1 MSQSFKIQYAGKSI
15 VVMCQKLFTKDRGW
29 PVPSKYAYLYENLL
43 GHCPYE
49 VFFDTESLCH
59 KDNEANVSK
68 LGELQGKKAVEFFN
82 VTFRGGRQNKSGN
95 KIIKLLL

>member
-1 MSQSFKIQYAGKSI
+1 MA
-15 VVMCQKLFTKDRGW
+15 QKLFTKDRGW

-49 VFFDTESLCH
+49 AFFDTESLCH

-68 LGELQGKKAVEFFN
+68 LGELQGEKATEFLN
-82 VTFRGGRQNKSGN
+82 VTFRGRQNKSGN
-95 KIIKLLL
+95 KIIKLCCMVQKKTRAQFLSLA

>member
-1 MSQSFKIQYAGKSI
+1 MSQSFKIQYTGKSI

-68 LGELQGKKAVEFFN
+68 LGELQGEKATDFFN

-95 KIIKLLL
+95 

>member
-15 VVMCQKLFTKDRGW
+15 VVMIQKGFTKDRGW

-49 VFFDTESLCH
+49 AFFDTDTLCH
-59 KDNEANVSK
+59 KDNATNVSK
-68 LGELQGKKAVEFFN
+68 LGELQGEKATDFFN
-82 VTFRGGRQNKSGN
+82 VTFRGGCQNKSGN
-95 KIIKLLL
+95 

>member
-1 MSQSFKIQYAGKSI
+1 LSQSLKIQYAGKSI
-15 VVMCQKLFTKDRGW
+15 VVLIQKVFTKERGW

-49 VFFDTESLCH
+49 AFFDTESLCH
-59 KDNEANVSK
+59 KDNATNVSK
-68 LGELQGKKAVEFFN
+68 LGELQGEKAVEFFN

-95 KIIKLLL
+95 

>member
-1 MSQSFKIQYAGKSI
+1 
-15 VVMCQKLFTKDRGW
+15 MCQKLFTKDRGW

-59 KDNEANVSK
+59 KDNATNVSK

-82 VTFRGGRQNKSGN
+82 VTFRGGCQNKSGN
-95 KIIKLLL
+95 

>member
-1 MSQSFKIQYAGKSI
+1 MKF
-15 VVMCQKLFTKDRGW
+15 
-29 PVPSKYAYLYENLL
+29 
-43 GHCPYE
+43 
-49 VFFDTESLCH
+49 FFDTESLCH
-59 KDNEANVSK
+59 KDNETNVSK